1 MPRRKTKSIGAS
13 IAAQAQA
20 RAEKSAC
27 DAANVTSLN
36 LRDRLHSRV
45 DRTPD
50 LENGG
55 PRIRVIIPG
64 GTEPEIYDLTHF
76 HRHPEFAGLI
86 AEGFRCWAHSVSSR
100 SRYNILGQLNCGLA
114 SHLDSFPPDSVN
126 PHSID
131 EAFWTRYIRFL
142 DAPKVGGKP
151 WALATRAKALGAVRL
166 CIAALENHAV
176 WGDEA
181 KHLIYHSG
189 FPSNPWPGRT
199 SKSKPTEVIL
209 PHEVDRLLTACLADV
224 AAIRTRLERNAAL
237 LEVGKEELQVA
248 RALGEEP
255 DFARLHVCAAY
266 VHEAFPTRL
275 ASLADLRRLNLRLPG
290 AIKRNHGLGAVRQI
304 LYNTFGDLVPFVT
317 LIGFKTIFN
326 SDALLSLEWSAIESS
341 FDDTM
346 IIFNAQKGRSNRT
359 QTSTHQAGETAAE
372 VRLPAENGTSMGLQD
387 LLNLLNRLTNHTRA
401 ILADDADADRVFVGV
416 PQRRA
421 WASKAFNTDGH
432 NRDITWT
439 WALQAFIT
447 RHNLAPF
454 TLKMIRATG
463 ADQTRRDFG
472 IFAQQERQGHA
483 NPQTTRT
490 FYTSDW
496 VRKQGQDRIG
506 QTQDLYVRAAET
518 NGRIDP
524 RGLGS
529 NGMEGAATPGFLCV
543 DPYASPRPSQEKGKL
558 CAAYGECPS
567 CPLAAAQP
575 YNDEEAARYL
585 ALRKAIYA
593 GQQGRVSAV
602 QWQEK
607 WLPILRDLEALLQQV
622 PRQVMNTAERYHL
635 ALPPIG

>member
-20 RAEKSAC
+20 QAEKSDC
-27 DAANVTSLN
+27 NAANVNSFN

-50 LENGG
+50 PKNGG

-64 GTEPEIYDLTHF
+64 GIEPEIYDFTSFLHQ
-76 HRHPEFAGLI
+76 PEIGLLI
-86 AEGFRCWAHSVSSR
+86 AEGFRCWAHSVSPR
-100 SRYNILGQLNCGLA
+100 SRYKALGQLNNGLA
-114 SHLDSFPPDSVN
+114 KHLQSYPPFSVN
-126 PHSID
+126 PRSID
-131 EAFWTRYIRFL
+131 EAFWTAYLRYL

-151 WALATRAKALGAVRL
+151 WGLSTRAKTLGAVRL
-166 CIAALENHAV
+166 CIAALEDHPT
-176 WGDEA
+176 WGTEA
-181 KHLIYHSG
+181 KRLIYHTG
-189 FPSNPWPGRT
+189 FPSNPWPGHT
-199 SKSKPTEVIL
+199 SKSKPTEIIL

-224 AAIRTRLERNAAL
+224 TAIRTRLERNTAL
-237 LEVGKEELQVA
+237 LEMGKEELQVA
-248 RALGEEP
+248 RTVGEEP
-255 DFARLHVCAAY
+255 DFTRLHVCAAY
-266 VHEAFPTRL
+266 INEAFPTRL
-275 ASLADLRRLNLRLPG
+275 ATFADLSRLNPRLPG
-290 AIKRNHGLGAVRQI
+290 VIKRNHSLGAVREI

-326 SDALLSLEWSAIESS
+326 SDALLSLEWSGIESS

-372 VRLPAENGTSMGLQD
+372 VRLPSENGTSMGLQD

-421 WASKAFNTDGH
+421 SASKAFSTDGTS
-432 NRDITWT
+432 RDITWT
-439 WALQAFIT
+439 WALQAFIR

-529 NGMEGAATPGFLCV
+529 NGMEAAATPGFLCL
-543 DPYASPRPSQEKGKL
+543 DPYASPRPAQEKGRL

-567 CPLAAAQP
+567 CPLSAAQP
-575 YNDEEAARYL
+575 SNDEAVAQYL

-593 GQQGRVSAV
+593 GQQGRVSAL

-607 WLPILRDLEALLQQV
+607 WLPIMRDLEKLLQQV
-622 PRQVMNTAERYHL
+622 PRRVMVAAERYHL
-635 ALPPIG
+635 TIPPTG